1 MSLEKEIVEL
11 LKGLGAVRVG
21 FANLETL
28 AGSPPSADLT
38 YIMPEARS
46 AVSFA
51 LPLNREF
58 LRRFLAKKDQL
69 AHEDDF
75 VTTTYRSGE
84 ISAKVKSFL
93 ETKGYKSAST
103 EGSGVYRRELPNW
116 QKDVHPDIS
125 HRYVAVRS
133 GVGSFGW
140 SGNVGVKGF
149 GTAILLGTV
158 VTEADLEPTEP
169 LPESESFCS
178 KCKRCADSCVGRT
191 FSAEEDTS
199 VTLGGRTFQFAKR
212 SNYDTCNFVAGGF
225 TGLHESGTWS
235 TWSPGRFG
243 VPEDEKELEE
253 TFRRAVGLS
262 GSWVQTDEGGFKNE
276 VFPSGFLRITCGVCA
291 LVCSGN
297 KEETEE
303 NYRVLTTSGCV
314 VQDES
319 GMKHVLPADEAA
331 ARFESFSPEHKNLYR

>member
-28 AGSPPSADLT
+28 AGSPPSADLK
-38 YIMPEARS
+38 YILPEARS

-58 LRRFLAKKDQL
+58 LRRFLAKKHQL
-69 AHEDDF
+69 AHED
-75 VTTTYRSGE
+75 E
-84 ISAKVKSFL
+84 
-93 ETKGYKSAST
+93 
-103 EGSGVYRRELPNW
+103 
-116 QKDVHPDIS
+116 
-125 HRYVAVRS
+125 
-133 GVGSFGW
+133 
-140 SGNVGVKGF
+140 
-149 GTAILLGTV
+149 
-158 VTEADLEPTEP
+158 
-169 LPESESFCS
+169 
-178 KCKRCADSCVGRT
+178 
-191 FSAEEDTS
+191 
-199 VTLGGRTFQFAKR
+199 
-212 SNYDTCNFVAGGF
+212 

-243 VPEDEKELEE
+243 VPEDDKELEE

-262 GSWVQTDEGGFKNE
+262 GSWIKTDEGGFKNE
-276 VFPSGFLRITCGVCA
+276 VFPGGCLRITCGVCA

-319 GMKHVLPADEAA
+319 GTKHVLPADEAA